1 MTYADQWK
9 ILSSRILGLM
19 RAGELHARFL
29 SIRSHSSPSRI
40 TQLHQQCK
48 NVFLA
53 LDDYGRSY
61 KDSQPKA
68 ATDRITEFINKNRHL
83 ENSNGT
89 IELIDERVWDALVV
103 LGAFETEMT
112 FILSDSQEHIRT
124 RSERALVHLQRM
136 LVADSEFREK
146 WQKAFKNGEV
156 ACEKLGAV
164 HLLYHGIFAFKVNGE
179 GERTDL
185 VFPELIGSLDEGQRY
200 SDGMVLTEW
209 KKATHA
215 DDPVKKFN
223 AALAQA
229 KRYAQGVLGGSE
241 LTAYRYLVVV
251 SENHITL
258 PQDKIED
265 AVTYRHI
272 NIAVNPSTPSRIK

>member
-29 SIRSHSSPSRI
+29 SIRSNTSLSRT

-48 NVFLA
+48 NVFSA

-61 KDSQPKA
+61 KDSLPKA
-68 ATDRITEFINKNRHL
+68 ATDRINEFINKNKL
-83 ENSNGT
+83 LGETKGT
-89 IELIDERVWDALVV
+89 PELNDERVWDALVV
-103 LGAFETEMT
+103 LGAYETEMT
-112 FILSDSQEHIRT
+112 FILSDSQEHIRA
-124 RSERALVHLQRM
+124 RSERALAHLQRM
-136 LVADSEFREK
+136 LVADTEFREK
-146 WQKAFKNGEV
+146 WRKAFMNGEV

-164 HLLYHGIFAFKVNGE
+164 HLLYHGIFAFKINGE

-185 VFPELIGSLDEGQRY
+185 VFPELIGSLVEGQRY

-209 KKATHA
+209 KKATNA
-215 DDPVKKFN
+215 DDAGEKFN

-241 LTAYRYLVVV
+241 LTTYRYLVVV
-251 SENHITL
+251 SENQITV
-258 PQDKIED
+258 PPDKIED

-272 NIAVNPSTPSRIK
+272 NIAVTPSTPSRTK